1 MTLGI
6 KELKVPGFKW
16 HFSQCDS
23 PNKQILNLPQVM
35 ICPTKEN
42 FPIFIA
48 PPKKTVFYLSFCVCQ
63 LRCL

>member
-6 KELKVPGFKW
+6 KELKTPEFKW

-23 PNKQILNLPQVM
+23 PNKQILDLPEMM

-42 FPIFIA
+42 SPIFIT
-48 PPKKTVFYLSFCVCQ
+48 PPKKTVILFKFL
-63 LRCL
+63 CLPT